1 MVAHRIAQSCPR
13 SCGRAIAGA
22 LVGFG
27 LAFALTGCSKAPLVA
42 PSGSTINLV
51 AATNVLPVNGA
62 TDITAV
68 VIEAGATSTTGTAT
82 TTAGTPV
89 HDGTLVSFMTS
100 LGTIQPAQAHTS
112 AGAATVRLIA
122 NGESGVATIT
132 AYSGA
137 ATKTLTVNI
146 GGAAAAR
153 ILVSASPQTLPP
165 TGGVSTIT
173 AIVQDGQGNGIA
185 GVPVNFAV
193 TTGTGTL
200 SNGLV
205 VTDNAGTASTQL
217 TAAATTTAT
226 TTVTASASGGTGA
239 GSTLSG
245 TVNVTLLP
253 NSTISITP
261 PSGAVTVSATTT
273 LAVTVGS
280 NVIASDVV
288 VNFGDGEKIDLG
300 ALNSTSAQN
309 VPHIYGGVGSFTATA
324 TATFADGSV
333 KTASTPVIVTDY
345 DVTINCGGNVTFGA
359 TTSFTSTVTPTGVSI
374 SDFTWQ
380 IGGETGSPV
389 LHGSQA
395 TYTWQSR
402 GTKSATLTVFPLKGP
417 TKTRVC
423 QLEVN

>member
-1 MVAHRIAQSCPR
+1 MVAQGIAQSRAR
-13 SCGRAIAGA
+13 SRGRAVTASLLLILG
-22 LVGFG
+22 
-27 LAFALTGCSKAPLVA
+27 FALATCSKAPLVA

-51 AATNVLPVNGA
+51 ATTNVLPVNGS

-68 VIEAGATSTTGTAT
+68 VIEAGSTSTTGGT
-82 TTAGTPV
+82 TTTSGGTPV
-89 HDGTLVSFMTS
+89 HDGTLVSFTTS
-100 LGTIQPAQAHTS
+100 LGTIQPANAHTNN
-112 AGAATVRLIA
+112 GAATVRLIA
-122 NGESGVATIT
+122 SGESGVATIT

-137 ATKTLTVNI
+137 ATKTLTLNI
-146 GGAAAAR
+146 GAAAAAR
-153 ILVSASPQTLPP
+153 ILVSANPQSLPP
-165 TGGVSTIT
+165 TGGVSTIV
-173 AIVQDGQGNGIA
+173 ANVQDGQGNGIA

-205 VTDNAGTASTQL
+205 VTDNSGTATTQL
-217 TAAATTTAT
+217 TATAN

-245 TVNVTLLP
+245 TVNITLQP

-261 PSGAVTVSATTT
+261 PTGVVTVSTTTT
-273 LAVTVGS
+273 LSVTVGA
-280 NVIASDVV
+280 NVIATDVL

-300 ALNSTSAQN
+300 ALTSTAQN

-333 KTASTPVIVTDY
+333 KTASTPVIVTDF
-345 DVTINCGGNVTFGA
+345 DVTIACGGNVAFGA
-359 TTSFTSTVTPTGVSI
+359 TSTFTATVTPAGVSI
-374 SDFTWQ
+374 SDFAWQ
-380 IGGETGSPV
+380 IGGETGAPV
-389 LHGSQA
+389 LHGSTA

-402 GTKSATLTVFPLKGP
+402 GTKSATLTVFPTKGP